1 MPSIHLIE
9 TPEIYC
15 ITLSSFFFT
24 KLFSWDSWTAIPYSG
39 VFWRLL
45 HNVRTVIGDWERNV
59 KRLDQCQSLP
69 LSNVTDM
76 NSLLNIFKTKQQNG
90 NGNTGFS
97 RRRRFSLPNGEGAE
111 RLERENIIRSCI
123 VEETE
128 PETPVDPYVI
138 MWYILKSWIIL
149 NFSKSLIAKATIFS
163 TQSKGHFSQISAFL
177 RKKMSQIFNLI
188 EKNVESI
195 SYFAI

>member
-1 MPSIHLIE
+1 M
-9 TPEIYC
+9 
-15 ITLSSFFFT
+15 
-24 KLFSWDSWTAIPYSG
+24 
-39 VFWRLL
+39 
-45 HNVRTVIGDWERNV
+45 RTVIGDWERNV

-128 PETPVDPYVI
+128 PEAPVDPYVI
-138 MWYILKSWIIL
+138 IY
-149 NFSKSLIAKATIFS
+149 
-163 TQSKGHFSQISAFL
+163 
-177 RKKMSQIFNLI
+177 
-188 EKNVESI
+188 
-195 SYFAI
+195 